1 MKLTLNRSLQAKL
14 SVMMLI
20 STVIPL
26 FFLGAFSYM
35 TSSRV
40 NEEKTKQTGIDA
52 LGRIQANVRFIAQD
66 VEDMSIFLIGDKD
79 VQQYMSDFDY
89 DSPERTR
96 ILTLIANLVQSKD
109 YITNIS
115 IYSKNKTQP
124 LQAPNLYSSNLSSVI
139 EDWNLTGKKWTELY
153 WTQSI
158 HGPELVFSFL
168 RAVKSTDNFDSLGF
182 VAISI
187 NEQKLS
193 RYLGTPNFGVGPGD
207 VMLLDKQGE
216 VISGSR
222 KEWLSKRWEEM
233 FPESLLLD
241 STLSSGVYT
250 EGEGHDK
257 KTVLYTKIPQFDW
270 MLVSLVPYELYAEEN
285 RYIWLLTGSAVTLAT
300 VLTAGLILFLVRHV
314 TKPLK
319 ILRRL
324 LVRLDPNEPM
334 PLYQLESPDEIGQL
348 VSSYN
353 QLGEQIKRLKQ
364 QLIRSETRKKEADI
378 RALQSQINPHFLY
391 NTLSSVHWIALMRQ
405 EQRIADMVGALSD
418 FLRFSLNKGKDFCSV
433 EQEIN
438 HVRNYALIQSIRFPG
453 RFDVHFEVNPR
464 AGRLPMLKLLLQP
477 LVENAMIHGVQKVKR
492 KGMIY
497 VTAMLE
503 EQGIRFTVQDDGIG
517 MSPEILN
524 RLAEDILQPAEQA
537 EDATGGYGL
546 RNVNE
551 RLLLHYGA
559 SSQLVLESAPGLG
572 TRISFIIP
580 AKEDEHENIDR

>member
-1 MKLTLNRSLQAKL
+1 MKLRINRSLQGKL
-14 SVMMLI
+14 SVMMLV
-20 STVIPL
+20 STIIPL
-26 FFLGAFSYM
+26 FFLGAFSYIS
-35 TSSRV
+35 SSRV
-40 NEEKTKQTGIDA
+40 NEEKTKQIGIDV

-66 VEDMSIFLIGDKD
+66 VEDMSIFLTGDKD
-79 VQQYMSDFDY
+79 VQQYMSGFDY

-96 ILTLIANLVQSKD
+96 ILTLIANLTQSKE

-124 LQAPNLYSSNLSSVI
+124 LQAPNLYSSDLSSVI
-139 EDWNLTGKKWTELY
+139 EDWNLSGKKWTGLY

-158 HGPELVFSFL
+158 HGKELVFSFL

-182 VAISI
+182 IAISI
-187 NEQKLS
+187 NEEKLS

-207 VMLLDKQGE
+207 VMLLGNE
-216 VISGSR
+216 GAVISGSR
-222 KEWLSKRWEEM
+222 KEWLTKRWEEL
-233 FPESLLLD
+233 FPQSQLRSSMLA
-241 STLSSGVYT
+241 SGVYT
-250 EGEGHDK
+250 EGERHDK
-257 KTVLYTKIPQFDW
+257 KTVLYTKIPEFGW

-285 RYIWLLTGSAVTLAT
+285 RYIWLLTGTSVTLAT
-300 VLTAGLILFLVRHV
+300 LLTSGLILFLVRHV

-319 ILRRL
+319 VLRRL

-378 RALQSQINPHFLY
+378 RALQSQIHPHFLY
-391 NTLSSVHWIALMRQ
+391 NTLSSVHWIALMRK

-433 EQEIN
+433 DQEIN
-438 HVRNYALIQSIRFPG
+438 HVRNYALIQSIRFPN
-453 RFDVHFEVNPR
+453 RFDVQFEIDPK
-464 AGRLPMLKLLLQP
+464 AGRLTMLKLLLQP
-477 LVENAMIHGVQKVKR
+477 LVENAMIHGVQKAKR
-492 KGMIY
+492 KGTIY

-503 EQGIRFTVQDDGIG
+503 AQGIRFTVQDDGIG
-517 MSPEILN
+517 MATEVLN
-524 RLAEDILQPAEQA
+524 RLAEDILQPMDQA
-537 EDATGGYGL
+537 GDATHGYGL

-559 SSQLVLESAPGLG
+559 SSQLVLESEPRLG

-580 AKEDEHENIDR
+580 VKENEYENYDR